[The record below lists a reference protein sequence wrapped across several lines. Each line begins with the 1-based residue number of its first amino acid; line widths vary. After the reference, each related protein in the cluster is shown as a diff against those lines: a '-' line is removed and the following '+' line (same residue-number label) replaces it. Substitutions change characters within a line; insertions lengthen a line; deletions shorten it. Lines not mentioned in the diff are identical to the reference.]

1 MKQYETVIIIT
12 PVLSEEQM
20 KDTVAKYRQMI
31 AKEGGELV
39 HEEAWGLTKLA
50 YPIQKKSTG
59 FYHLFEYKADSSFVA
74 KFELAFKRDERLMR
88 FLTTSLDKH
97 AILYNQRKR
106 NGELN
111 SQKAKKELEK
121 QESVKA

>member
-1 MKQYETVIIIT
+1 MKQYESVIIIT

-31 AKEGGELV
+31 AKEGGNLV
-39 HEEAWGLTKLA
+39 HEESWGLTKLA

-59 FYHLFEYKADSSFVA
+59 FYHLFEFTANPEFIGKL
-74 KFELAFKRDERLMR
+74 ELAYKRDERLMR
-88 FLTTSLDKH
+88 FLTTALDKH

-111 SQKAKKELEK
+111 SQKAKKE
-121 QESVKA
+121 ESVNA

>member
-1 MKQYETVIIIT
+1 
-12 PVLSEEQM
+12 M

-39 HEEAWGLTKLA
+39 HEESWGLTKLA